1 MEKIQIIHS
10 NDIHSNYESF
20 LRIASKIKQ
29 IKENDCIILDA
40 GDFNDFSSYVTKG
53 NKGYTGLK
61 MLSDLGYQALTIGNN
76 EGFQDDDLISLTANY
91 DLVNILSINL
101 FKLNDQ
107 KVEGIKDSI
116 IVNCKGYR
124 FLIIGVSPFHSSYNL
139 FYNFHNVKAVEPYNL
154 IEKEINDNKGK
165 YDFVI
170 LLSHLGLK
178 TDILLTQVVKGID
191 IIVEG
196 HSHHVIDCVKVN
208 GVYLHQSGYKGSH
221 LGELTLCIEDNKI
234 VDVIDKNHIIDEC
247 VPFDESLYSFY
258 LKEQEKAYNNLSYGV
273 AKIEKDLSFSIE
285 EECNFTNLICDYL
298 FNKYDCDFSLINSGL
313 TASRLKKGNVTY
325 NDVLAVCNSPL
336 QITYIE
342 VLGKHIKEAILE
354 SASKEKCHDGYRR
367 AGFRGTFLGKLH
379 VSNNVEII
387 QKDSDVNIFINNQL
401 IQKEKYYKIITTDY
415 FHRGMGYEVLI
426 NNKNGKMYKETI
438 VEAIINA
445 LNDKKSFDKIE
456 NKRWR

>member
-29 IKENDCIILDA
+29 IKEDSCIMLDA
-40 GDFNDFSSYVTKG
+40 GDFNDFSSHVTKG
-53 NKGYTGLK
+53 NNGYTGLK
-61 MLSDLGYQALTIGNN
+61 MLNDLGYQALTIGNN
-76 EGFQDDDLISLTANY
+76 EGFQDDELIALTANY
-91 DLVNILSINL
+91 NLVNILSVNL
-101 FKLNDQ
+101 FKLNNQ
-107 KVEGIKDSI
+107 KVEGVKSSI
-116 IVNCKGYR
+116 IVTCKGYR

-139 FYNFHNVKAVEPYNL
+139 FYNFHNVKAVEPYKL

-191 IIVEG
+191 VIVEG

-221 LGELTLCIEDNKI
+221 LGELILCIENNKI
-234 VDVIDKNHIIDEC
+234 VDVIDKNHIIDER
-247 VPFDESLYSFY
+247 VSFDDTLYSFY
-258 LKEQEKAYNNLSYGV
+258 LKEQEKAYKNLSYCV
-273 AKIEKDLSFSIE
+273 ATIDKDLSFSID

-298 FNKYDCDFSLINSGL
+298 YEKYDCDFSLLNSGL
-313 TASRLKKGNVTY
+313 TANRLKKGNVTY
-325 NDVLAVCNSPL
+325 NDVLSVCNSPL

-342 VLGKHIKEAILE
+342 VLGKYIKDAILG
-354 SASKEKCHDGYRR
+354 SSNKEKCHDGYIR

-379 VSNNVEII
+379 VSYNVKIT
-387 QKDSDVNIFINNQL
+387 KAKSGVNIFINNQL
-401 IQKEKYYKIITTDY
+401 IEEEKYYKIITTDY
-415 FHRGMGYEVLI
+415 FHRGMGYEMLI
-426 NNKNGKMYKETI
+426 NNINGKMYKESI

-445 LNDKKSFDKIE
+445 LNNKKSFDKIE